1 MALSWDDKETVVHQL
16 YHVLKSKGNTYLRI
30 SRHALEKR
38 AMEFIQS
45 VYTLFFPDHVVIP
58 EQEKDFLNWLTQQA
72 TEVEEKIV
80 HLLHPITCYDSG
92 GKALG
97 ICEEA
102 GGCRTHADALI
113 RKMPEIRR
121 LISFDVTAVYEGDP
135 AATGKEEV
143 IMAYPG
149 IFAVVVY
156 RVAHELLNQ
165 GVQVIP
171 RMLTECAHMV
181 TGIDIH
187 PGAKIGK
194 GFFIDHGTGVVIGET
209 CEIGDYVKIY
219 QGVTLGAL
227 SVPKNRRS
235 AQQADQKRHPTIKD
249 DVTIYAG
256 ATILGGKTVI
266 GERVQIGGNV
276 WCTESVPPNSRVLNR
291 PSIEIGTRRKEM
303 KQPSSPERC

>member
-1 MALSWDDKETVVHQL
+1 MALSWDDKETVAHQL
-16 YHVLKSKGNTYLRI
+16 YHVLKSKDNTYLRI

-38 AMEFIQS
+38 AMAFIQS
-45 VYTLFFPDHVVIP
+45 VYTLFFPDHLVIP
-58 EQEKDFLNWLTQQA
+58 EHEKDFLNWLTEQA
-72 TEVEEKIV
+72 SEVEEKIV
-80 HLLHPITCYDSG
+80 DLLHPITCHDTNG
-92 GKALG
+92 RALG
-97 ICEEA
+97 NCDEA
-102 GGCRTHADALI
+102 GGCRAHADELI
-113 RKMPEIRR
+113 HKMPEIRR
-121 LISFDVTAVYEGDP
+121 LISYDVTAVYEGDP
-135 AATGKEEV
+135 AATGVEEV
-143 IMAYPG
+143 ILAYPG

-156 RVAHELLNQ
+156 RVAHALLNQ
-165 GVQVIP
+165 GVDVIP
-171 RMLTECAHMV
+171 RMLTECAHAV

-209 CEIGDYVKIY
+209 CEIGDHVKIY

-227 SVPKNRRS
+227 SIPKNKRIS
-235 AQQADQKRHPTIKD
+235 PLVDQKRHPTIKD

-291 PSIEIGTRRKEM
+291 PSIEIGTRRQEL
-303 KQPSSPERC
+303 KQPTLPERC